1 MLLKNTGKATQKKV
15 SKYRVDNLIQ
25 EVCRCY
31 STIYQLRV
39 HLFKLLKTLNQHEQ
53 YLSIAK
59 IILSQLSNIY
69 KNSQLLEKV
78 LSNQSSSFSAPEKL
92 VSCPSHFEQKEIT
105 TNNRVARSVCIA
117 YGIHNKLHFGVSCSF
132 IILFI
137 NHIIKTQLLATQ
149 NL

>member
-1 MLLKNTGKATQKKV
+1 MLLKNTGKATRKKV

-25 EVCRCY
+25 ELCRCY

-69 KNSQLLEKV
+69 KNSQLLKKV
-78 LSNQSSSFSAPEKL
+78 LWNQSSSFSTPEKL
-92 VSCPSHFEQKEIT
+92 VFCASHLKKIT
-105 TNNRVARSVCIA
+105 TNNRVARSICIA

-132 IILFI
+132 VILFI